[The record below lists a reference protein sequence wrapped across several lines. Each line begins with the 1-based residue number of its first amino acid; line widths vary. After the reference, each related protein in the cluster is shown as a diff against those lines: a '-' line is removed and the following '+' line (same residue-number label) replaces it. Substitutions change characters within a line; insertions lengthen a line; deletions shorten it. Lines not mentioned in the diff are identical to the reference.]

1 MMNCE
6 TFRKFC
12 LSLPGVTEKMPF
24 QAFPAARSILAFYVG
39 NKIFCYFDIDK
50 FDVCTVKCTPN
61 EIDEL
66 KEWYHA
72 VDAPYNMNRKYWI
85 SIRFNDDMAD
95 KEIKYWVRKSYDIIR
110 HSLK

>member
-6 TFRKFC
+6 TFYKFC

-24 QAFPAARSILAFYVG
+24 QAFPAARSILAFYIG

-72 VDAPYNMNRKYWI
+72 VDAPAKASSSVGW
-85 SIRFNDDMAD
+85 RF
-95 KEIKYWVRKSYDIIR
+95 R
-110 HSLK
+110 SLPSAAVNVKVCPRL